1 MKAVILTAGMGKRLG
16 LKLPKALVE
25 IEKGKTILDFQLNS
39 LKDLIGMQDVLV
51 VVGFKKNKII
61 KKYPSLSFV
70 NNGKYRHT
78 QTSASLKLAL
88 EKINEDVIW
97 MNGDVFFEK
106 GAILKLLA
114 CNKSACLV
122 NKKRC
127 SHEEIKYSL
136 DSKGYIR
143 GLSKQIKN
151 LVKGEALGIFYL
163 VKNDLEKL
171 KKELIGVNEKEYF
184 EKGVEAI
191 ISKGVKIAPIDVG
204 NLYCREID
212 YKSDLIHV
220 KHFVAN
226 SLNRT
231 IKQRCQK
238 SSLSS
243 K

>member
-1 MKAVILTAGMGKRLG
+1 
-16 LKLPKALVE
+16 
-25 IEKGKTILDFQLNS
+25 
-39 LKDLIGMQDVLV
+39 
-51 VVGFKKNKII
+51 
-61 KKYPSLSFV
+61 
-70 NNGKYRHT
+70 
-78 QTSASLKLAL
+78 
-88 EKINEDVIW
+88 
-97 MNGDVFFEK
+97 
-106 GAILKLLA
+106 
-114 CNKSACLV
+114 
-122 NKKRC
+122 
-127 SHEEIKYSL
+127 
-136 DSKGYIR
+136 
-143 GLSKQIKN
+143 
-151 LVKGEALGIFYL
+151 LGIFYL

-171 KKELIGVNEKEYF
+171 KKELIGVDEKEYF